1 MDPIYFCYHV
11 DTNNSS
17 LFSIAVCK
25 IKPCNNSNQYLR
37 GCELSYLNKL
47 FSLSGKVSIVTG
59 GSRGLGKS
67 ITESLLKAGSKVIVV
82 GRDIN
87 RLEKTVKEFKND
99 GLSAFAYQCDV
110 GERDKI
116 NKLFEYV
123 SKDFGR
129 LDILVNN
136 AGVTQSAPLAEYPD
150 EVWWHTLSVDLYAP
164 FALCR
169 VFSPLMTESGGGSII
184 NITSIN
190 AERGFSDNPAYAA
203 SKGGLRQ
210 LTNALANDLASS
222 NIRVNSVGP
231 GYMRTDMTLKS
242 WEDTE
247 RRSTLEDRT
256 MLGRW
261 GIPDD
266 LAGIT
271 LLLASDA
278 SSYITGQHIY
288 VDGGW
293 LAKGM

>member
-1 MDPIYFCYHV
+1 M
-11 DTNNSS
+11 N
-17 LFSIAVCK
+17 
-25 IKPCNNSNQYLR
+25 
-37 GCELSYLNKL
+37 LSYLEKI
-47 FSLSGKVSIVTG
+47 FSLDGKVSVVTG
-59 GSRGLGKS
+59 GSRGLGKG
-67 ITESLLKAGSKVIVV
+67 IAHALLKAGSKVVIV
-82 GRDIN
+82 GRDNN
-87 RLEKTVKEFKND
+87 RLENTVNEFKD
-99 GLSAFAYQCDV
+99 EGLLAFGYQSDV
-110 GERDKI
+110 GKRDEI

-123 SKDFGR
+123 NNDFGSI
-129 LDILVNN
+129 DVLVNN
-136 AGVTQSAPLAEYPD
+136 AGVTQSAPLTEYPD
-150 EVWWHTLSVDLYAP
+150 EVWWQTLSVDLYAP

-169 VFSPLMTESGGGSII
+169 VFSPLMAKNGGGSII

-210 LTNALANDLASS
+210 LTNALANDLATS
-222 NIRVNSVGP
+222 NIRVNTVGP

-247 RRSTLEDRT
+247 RRSKLEERT

-261 GIPDD
+261 GLPDD

-271 LLLASDA
+271 LLLASEA

>member
-1 MDPIYFCYHV
+1 M
-11 DTNNSS
+11 
-17 LFSIAVCK
+17 
-25 IKPCNNSNQYLR
+25 
-37 GCELSYLNKL
+37 SYLNKT
-47 FSLSGKVSIVTG
+47 FSLDGKVSVVTG
-59 GSRGLGKS
+59 GSRGLGKA
-67 ITESLLKAGSKVIVV
+67 IAHALLNAGSKVVVV
-82 GRDIN
+82 GRDKN
-87 RLEKTVKEFKND
+87 RLGKTVDEFKNY
-99 GLSAFAYQCDV
+99 GLLAFGYQCDV
-110 GERDKI
+110 GKRDEI

-123 SKDFGR
+123 NNDFGR
-129 LDILVNN
+129 IDVLVNN

-150 EVWWHTLSVDLYAP
+150 EVWWQTLSVDLYAP

-169 VFSPLMTESGGGSII
+169 VFSPLMAQSGGGSII

-210 LTNALANDLASS
+210 LTNALANDLATS

-231 GYMRTDMTLKS
+231 GYMRTDMTSKS

-247 RRSTLEDRT
+247 RRCKLEDRT

-261 GIPDD
+261 GVPDD

-271 LLLASDA
+271 LLLASEA

>member
-1 MDPIYFCYHV
+1 M
-11 DTNNSS
+11 
-17 LFSIAVCK
+17 
-25 IKPCNNSNQYLR
+25 
-37 GCELSYLNKL
+37 
-47 FSLSGKVSIVTG
+47 
-59 GSRGLGKS
+59 
-67 ITESLLKAGSKVIVV
+67 
-82 GRDIN
+82 
-87 RLEKTVKEFKND
+87 
-99 GLSAFAYQCDV
+99 
-110 GERDKI
+110 
-116 NKLFEYV
+116 
-123 SKDFGR
+123 
-129 LDILVNN
+129 
-136 AGVTQSAPLAEYPD
+136 
-150 EVWWHTLSVDLYAP
+150 SVDLYAP

-169 VFSPLMTESGGGSII
+169 VFSPLMAKNGGGSII

-210 LTNALANDLASS
+210 LTNALANDLAAS
-222 NIRVNSVGP
+222 NIRVNTVGP

-247 RRSTLEDRT
+247 RRSKLEERT

-261 GIPDD
+261 GLPDD

-271 LLLASDA
+271 LLLASEA

>member
-1 MDPIYFCYHV
+1 M
-11 DTNNSS
+11 
-17 LFSIAVCK
+17 
-25 IKPCNNSNQYLR
+25 
-37 GCELSYLNKL
+37 SYLNKI
-47 FSLSGKVSIVTG
+47 FSLDGKVSVVTG
-59 GSRGLGKS
+59 GSRGLGKG
-67 ITESLLKAGSKVIVV
+67 IAHALLKAGSKVVVV
-82 GRDIN
+82 GRDKN
-87 RLEKTVKEFKND
+87 RLEKTVDEFKNG
-99 GLSAFAYQCDV
+99 GLLAFGYQCDV
-110 GERDKI
+110 GKRDEI

-123 SKDFGR
+123 NNDFGR
-129 LDILVNN
+129 IDVLVNN

-150 EVWWHTLSVDLYAP
+150 EVWWQTLSVDLYAP

-169 VFSPLMTESGGGSII
+169 VFSPLMAQAGGGSII

-222 NIRVNSVGP
+222 NIRVNTVGP

-242 WEDTE
+242 WEDSE
-247 RRSTLEDRT
+247 RRSKLEART

-261 GIPDD
+261 GVPDD

-271 LLLASDA
+271 LLLASEA

>member
-1 MDPIYFCYHV
+1 M
-11 DTNNSS
+11 
-17 LFSIAVCK
+17 
-25 IKPCNNSNQYLR
+25 
-37 GCELSYLNKL
+37 SYLNGM
-47 FSLSGKVSIVTG
+47 FSLDEKVSVVTG
-59 GSRGLGKS
+59 GSRGLGKA
-67 ITESLLKAGSKVIVV
+67 IAKSLLKAGSKVVVV
-82 GRDIN
+82 GRDAN
-87 RLEKTVKEFKND
+87 RLEKTVNEFKND
-99 GLSAFAYQCDV
+99 GLSAFPYQCDV
-110 GERDKI
+110 GERDEI
-116 NKLFEYV
+116 NKLSEYV
-123 SKDFGR
+123 NNDFGR
-129 LDILVNN
+129 LDVLVNN

-150 EVWWHTLSVDLYAP
+150 EVWWKTLTVDLYAP

-169 VFSPLMTESGGGSII
+169 VFSPLMAKLGGGSII

-247 RRSTLEDRT
+247 RRSKLEDRT